1 MLFVYIIFVEGVL
14 RTEVIGQA
22 CVPYIKL
29 TVHYLRLWLPLEYG
43 RIYVVSDSEG
53 LDIPEFLKIDAAT
66 RKAAWAG
73 RSYTDPRTG
82 GTQEAW
88 RVREEERRR
97 GNAETKK
104 LKNAA
109 AFERMKAKHPGEV
122 YNRSMKLW
130 VVEPKGE

>member
-1 MLFVYIIFVEGVL
+1 MTMTL
-14 RTEVIGQA
+14 VI
-22 CVPYIKL
+22 P
-29 TVHYLRLWLPLEYG
+29 
-43 RIYVVSDSEG
+43 SDLS
-53 LDIPEFLKIDAAT
+53 IPEFLKIEAKI
-66 RKAAWAG
+66 RKACWAG

-88 RVREEERRR
+88 RVREEDRRR
-97 GNAETKK
+97 MDGEK
-104 LKNAA
+104 LKMKNAA

>member
-1 MLFVYIIFVEGVL
+1 MTLAI
-14 RTEVIGQA
+14 
-22 CVPYIKL
+22 P
-29 TVHYLRLWLPLEYG
+29 
-43 RIYVVSDSEG
+43 SDLS
-53 LDIPEFLKIDAAT
+53 IPAFLKIDAAT
-66 RKAAWAG
+66 RRAAWVG
-73 RSYTDPRTG
+73 HDYTDARTG

-122 YNRSMKLW
+122 YNRAMKMW
-130 VVEPKGE
+130 VPETKGE